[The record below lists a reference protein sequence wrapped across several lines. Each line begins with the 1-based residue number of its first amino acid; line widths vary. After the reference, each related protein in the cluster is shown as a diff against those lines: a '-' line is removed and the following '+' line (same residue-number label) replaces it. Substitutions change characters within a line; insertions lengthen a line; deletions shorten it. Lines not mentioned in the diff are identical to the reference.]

1 MNTDSNQN
9 LEEGSEAFLP
19 PDDGMEE
26 PDATRTEDIP
36 LLQSNQPT
44 SQYTNPEPQTVSNLQ
59 FISKMTLFIRT
70 LVNQYLN
77 LTVF

>member
-1 MNTDSNQN
+1 MNTDSNHN

-26 PDATRTEDIP
+26 PDATRTEDTP

-59 FISKMTLFIRT
+59 FISKIHVIIYPNAF
-70 LVNQYLN
+70 
-77 LTVF
+77 